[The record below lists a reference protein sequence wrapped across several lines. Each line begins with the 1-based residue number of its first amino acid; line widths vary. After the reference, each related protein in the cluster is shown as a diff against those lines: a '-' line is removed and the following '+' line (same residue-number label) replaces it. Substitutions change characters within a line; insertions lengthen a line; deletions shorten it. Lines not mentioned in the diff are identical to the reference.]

1 MIRISRR
8 KLRRRCTAL
17 LRDLRLPDSFDI
29 ATLCA
34 ELSTRRGRP
43 IRQLPLPDLFD
54 VCGLWIAT
62 DTADLIAYEQHTSA
76 PHQDHIVLHEI
87 GHMLCDH
94 YPAALSPAE
103 QARLLLPDL
112 DPNMIR
118 RVLGRTG
125 YSSVEEQEAEFLAS
139 LLGQH
144 IRPADHDDSVAG
156 RLRSALENGRD
167 RG

>member
-1 MIRISRR
+1 MIRNSRR
-8 KLRRRCTAL
+8 RVRRRCAAV
-17 LRDLRLPDSFDI
+17 LRDLEPLGSFDVPS
-29 ATLCA
+29 LCA
-34 ELSTRRGRP
+34 ELSARRGRP
-43 IRQLPLPDLFD
+43 IRKLPVPDLNG

-62 DTADLIAYEQHTSA
+62 DTADLIAYEQHTTV

-94 YPAALSPAE
+94 FPVTLSPAE

-118 RVLGRTG
+118 RVLGRAG

-144 IRPADHDDSVAG
+144 VRPPRHDESAAG